1 MARSKG
7 HLKWPDDGPNHFSIF
22 AFLTTFSQKN
32 DKKGPREEKNSI
44 SWKSAFEI
52 GAKFEKENMKLFS
65 SFPRRLIDD
74 DSMTLADLNLFP
86 NGVIHVV

>member
-52 GAKFEKENMKLFS
+52 GAKFEIYF
-65 SFPRRLIDD
+65 FPRRTSFNASQCDQMFKLKSSPI
-74 DSMTLADLNLFP
+74 FEK
-86 NGVIHVV
+86 